1 MNQNVTILNVN
12 TNKEIDNAIIPEVI
26 YNETINKE
34 REKIEN
40 YLILHP
46 KLLLSFVG
54 YNGALKLANQ
64 LASDK
69 KCGCYYKIPWLTH
82 YASINNLKV
91 IGLSFSQQVEEYR
104 YMILYWKPSPE
115 ISHMQY
121 LSQIALTMIQQIRQF
136 LYYRTNNL
144 EYCTLNTL
152 KYYTN
157 NFNNE
162 RAFLVYLNLNFSNF
176 HKVTL

>member
-1 MNQNVTILNVN
+1 MTVILNVN
-12 TNKEIDNAIIPEVI
+12 TSKEIDSAIIPEVI

-34 REKIEN
+34 KEKIED
-40 YLILHP
+40 YFILHP

-69 KCGCYYKIPWLTH
+69 KCGCYYKIPWITH
-82 YASINNLKV
+82 YASINNLKYV
-91 IGLSFSQQVEEYR
+91 DLSFSQQVDEYR

-115 ISHMQY
+115 ISYMQY
-121 LSQIALTMIQQIRQF
+121 LSQIALTMIQDIKQY

-144 EYCTLNTL
+144 EYCGIYNK
-152 KYYTN
+152 KYYIN
-157 NFNNE
+157 NFKNE
-162 RAFLVYLNLNFSNF
+162 KLFLNYLNLYF
-176 HKVTL
+176 